1 MAAGGNTSRHLCL
14 RPGEAWLIT
23 RLPRMTITRLS
34 LINFRNYADA
44 VVTPGPGFVLLTGD
58 NGAGKTNILE
68 AVSLLAPGRGIRRAA
83 NAEIARDCGGGGFAI
98 SARLD
103 DMEIGT
109 GALADAPSKR
119 IVRINGATRTA
130 NALSE
135 WLSIIWVTPSMDRLF
150 TDSGSERRRFLD
162 RLVLAVDPHHAH
174 HSSRYDAAMRQRNR
188 LLGEDDRPDEDW
200 LRALEQ
206 QMATHGAAIIDAR
219 NALVEQ
225 LNAHI
230 VSLNDSAFP
239 KSIITIDD
247 SERDANLARALAQSR
262 ARDGAAGR
270 TLTGPHRSDLR
281 VLHGVKNQPAAM
293 CSTGEQKALLL
304 GIVLAH
310 ASLVAVKVGRRPVLL
325 LDEVS
330 AHLDIVRR
338 QALFTRLSDD
348 GGQVWLTGT
357 ERALFAPIGE
367 AASWIN
373 VADGKLISA

>member
-1 MAAGGNTSRHLCL
+1 MAAGGNTSRHFCL
-14 RPGEAWLIT
+14 RPSEAWLIT

-34 LINFRNYADA
+34 LINFRNYADG
-44 VVTPGPGFVLLTGD
+44 VVTPGPGFVVLTGD
-58 NGAGKTNILE
+58 NGAGKTNVLE
-68 AVSLLAPGRGIRRAA
+68 AVSLLAPGRGMRRAA

-98 SARLD
+98 SARLGD
-103 DMEIGT
+103 VEIGT
-109 GALADAPSKR
+109 GALVDAPSKR

-162 RLVLAVDPHHAH
+162 RLVLAIDPHHAY
-174 HSSRYDAAMRQRNR
+174 HSTRYDAAMRQRNR
-188 LLGEDDRPDEDW
+188 LLGEDERPDEDW

-206 QMATHGAAIIDAR
+206 QMATHGEAIIDAR

-225 LNAHI
+225 LNGHI
-230 VSLNDSAFP
+230 ANLNDSAFP
-239 KSIITIDD
+239 KAIITLEGCD
-247 SERDANLARALAQSR
+247 RDANFARALAQYR
-262 ARDGAAGR
+262 ARDAAAGR

-281 VLHGVKNQPAAM
+281 VIHGVRNQPAAM

-310 ASLVAVKVGRRPVLL
+310 ASLVAVKVGQRPVLL

-357 ERALFAPIGE
+357 ERTLFAPIGE
-367 AASWIN
+367 TASWIN
-373 VADGKLISA
+373 VAEGKLTSG